1 VLPVLLSSFL
11 CRADDLRINVGA
23 TPDSGVVRRGRAP
36 RLMSLEVLGRPIVIR
51 FAPPLNKPA
60 KRDSASVDSI
70 VSVLQRVGAQS
81 STSASSLDSS
91 PRLSAPSVCRGAG
104 PVRIDYIVGQWSTA
118 SRLEIFDLAGRR
130 VASLPIAAAPQ
141 GRGVAWWQPVS
152 GPGVYF
158 LRLVRPDAV
167 LTRRIVRLS

>member
-1 VLPVLLSSFL
+1 MLPVLLSSFL
-11 CRADDLRINVGA
+11 CRADDLRINIGA
-23 TPDSGVVRRGRAP
+23 TPDSVMVRRGRAP

-51 FAPPLNKPA
+51 FAPPSSKPA
-60 KRDSASVDSI
+60 KRDSASADSI
-70 VSVLQRVGAQS
+70 VSVFQRVPDVS

-91 PRLSAPSVCRGAG
+91 PRLSAPSVCRGAS
-104 PVRIDYIVGQWSTA
+104 PVRIDYNVGQWSAA

-141 GRGVAWWQPVS
+141 GRGVAWWQPAS

-158 LRLVRPDAV
+158 LRLTRPDGV